1 MKKRMFD
8 RKSYFLTI
16 TSLGLILATILVSIN
31 SFAEEKGINSQ
42 GTTGFFGIYE
52 EEHSPD
58 PVPRPDPGGDN
69 DPNFKDQEELTNKL
83 SNQANTPNSQVLPNT
98 GEKTNEFTLIG
109 WIMIL
114 TITFYLIF
122 LKKQRKENAY
132 EN

>member
-58 PVPRPDPGGDN
+58 PGGDN
-69 DPNFKDQEELTNKL
+69 DPNLKNEEELTNKL
-83 SNQANTPNSQVLPNT
+83 SNQANTSNSQVLPNT

-114 TITFYLIF
+114 TITFCLIF
-122 LKKQRKENAY
+122 LKKRKENAY